1 MIHSLKKVD
10 SIFLHYRNAQ
20 NILVSLQLNRKSI
33 SNYWIKKN
41 YLEIEFK
48 IKAKGKT
55 GRKIFEW
62 TVLIFND
69 KILDIENIIN
79 FLNTIKL

>member
-10 SIFLHYRNAQ
+10 SIFLHYRNAAG
-20 NILVSLQLNRKSI
+20 NLISLMLNRKSI
-33 SNYWIKKN
+33 SNYWIKKE
-41 YLEIEFK
+41 YLEIEFTV
-48 IKAKGKT
+48 KAVK
-55 GRKIFEW
+55 RKNYVW

-69 KILDIENIIN
+69 RILDIENVKG